1 MSAPLAKFRTT
12 DFRPV
17 PFIAQASND
26 TAMGWITRRIA
37 GSVTFVIVSAILT
50 AWAVATGHL
59 SGSPTL
65 STAWGAGILGVAFL
79 VSLAV
84 THRMK
89 AQDQIRKAWEDN
101 ARAWQEYW
109 ARAYAA
115 QYRRR

>member
-1 MSAPLAKFRTT
+1 
-12 DFRPV
+12 
-17 PFIAQASND
+17 
-26 TAMGWITRRIA
+26 MGWITRRIA

-50 AWAVATGHL
+50 AWAIATGHL

-89 AQDQIRKAWEDN
+89 VQDQIRKAWEDS

>member
-1 MSAPLAKFRTT
+1 
-12 DFRPV
+12 
-17 PFIAQASND
+17 
-26 TAMGWITRRIA
+26 MGWITRRIA

-50 AWAVATGHL
+50 AWAIAAGHL

-89 AQDQIRKAWEDN
+89 VQDQSERRGKITRGLGKSTGRARTLPSIVADDGKAHGPRSRPDGGCSSSSV
-101 ARAWQEYW
+101 
-109 ARAYAA
+109 
-115 QYRRR
+115 

>member
-1 MSAPLAKFRTT
+1 MIFIPYSLSRDSPTHRT
-12 DFRPV
+12 
-17 PFIAQASND
+17 
-26 TAMGWITRRIA
+26 MGWITRRIA

-59 SGSPTL
+59 SGGATL
-65 STAWGAGILGVAFL
+65 STAWGAGILGFAFL

-89 AQDQIRKAWEDN
+89 VRDQIRKAWEDN

-115 QYRRR
+115 QSRRR

>member
-1 MSAPLAKFRTT
+1 M
-12 DFRPV
+12 
-17 PFIAQASND
+17 
-26 TAMGWITRRIA
+26 MGWVTRRIA

-59 SGSPTL
+59 SGEPTL
-65 STAWGAGILGVAFL
+65 TTAWGAGILGFAFL

-89 AQDQIRKAWEDN
+89 VRDQIRKTWEDN

-115 QYRRR
+115 QNRRR